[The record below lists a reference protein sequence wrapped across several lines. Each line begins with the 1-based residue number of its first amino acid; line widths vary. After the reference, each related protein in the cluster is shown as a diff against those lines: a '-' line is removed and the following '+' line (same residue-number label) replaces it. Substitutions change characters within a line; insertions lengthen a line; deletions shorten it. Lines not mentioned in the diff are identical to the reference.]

1 MWARL
6 GRHSYVC
13 AGNTEPYNNWVLAAH
28 LHFRNRAKDV
38 KLMTYIPNYAG
49 WVGTEDSRRILH
61 AIFPNYPELNPC
73 NAVPTLEPIAPSAEK
88 ATL

>member
-1 MWARL
+1 MWALLDR
-6 GRHSYVC
+6 RSYAC
-13 AGNTEPYNNWVLAAH
+13 AGNTELTTTVFW
-28 LHFRNRAKDV
+28 LHTCTFNPAKDV

-49 WVGTEDSRRILH
+49 WVSTEDSRRILH